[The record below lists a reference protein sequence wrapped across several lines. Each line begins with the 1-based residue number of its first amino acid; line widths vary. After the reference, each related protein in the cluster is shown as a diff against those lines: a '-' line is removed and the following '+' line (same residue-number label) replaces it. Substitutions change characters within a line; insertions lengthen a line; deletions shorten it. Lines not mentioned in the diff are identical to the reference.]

1 MTTASSFA
9 RMRLS
14 AASPAPAPAPASA
27 MRSVVTPR
35 TGLHSAI
42 YEGEVIH
49 VRETPVSHAFTYPLF
64 MLWIDLAELPRVFTG
79 TPLWRYERA
88 APASFRRRDYLPG
101 AQPLDQ
107 AVRDLVAARTG
118 HRPLG
123 AVRMLTHLRS
133 VGYGFNPVTFYY
145 CYSPAEELEHIVAE
159 ITNTPWGERHC
170 YVLDA
175 RGQSSGSRAFDL
187 RKEFHISPFMAME
200 QDYAWRFSIPGERLA
215 VRMENHVADR
225 RVFHATLAL
234 ARRPLTPRALNG
246 LLVRYPLMTMRV
258 VAGIYW
264 QAARLWLKRV
274 PAHLHPANRTATG
287 QP

>member
-1 MTTASSFA
+1 MY
-9 RMRLS
+9 L
-14 AASPAPAPAPASA
+14 
-27 MRSVVTPR
+27 
-35 TGLHSAI
+35 
-42 YEGEVIH
+42 
-49 VRETPVSHAFTYPLF
+49 
-64 MLWIDLAELPRVFTG
+64 DLDELPTLFRDRW
-79 TPLWRYERA
+79 LWSCERFNVA
-88 APASFRRRDYLPG
+88 TFRRRDHFG
-101 AQPLDQ
+101 DT
-107 AVRDLVAARTG
+107 AVSLSESVRALVDARTG
-118 HRPLG
+118 RRPLG
-123 AVRMLTHLRS
+123 PIRLLTHLRYF
-133 VGYGFNPVTFYY
+133 GYCFNPLSVYF
-145 CYSPAEELEHIVAE
+145 CFDPEDEHLEAVVAE
-159 ITNTPWGERHC
+159 VSNTPWGERHC